1 MTTNRILPGLLTA
14 ALLALVARGV
24 RAELAAPPLAGPC
37 RAIRAHDGDS
47 ADLRCNGALV
57 RVRLRDVATPRPGEI
72 GYNEATRA
80 LAELLRARE
89 LWFASDEASPRD
101 ASGRRLVYL
110 YDGRGANLNV
120 ELVALGW
127 ATYSAD
133 GGAGRLEHSFR
144 AAESEARSDNR
155 ALWTIWSVTARG
167 MTPP

>member
-89 LWFASDEASPRD
+89 LWFA
-101 ASGRRLVYL
+101 
-110 YDGRGANLNV
+110 
-120 ELVALGW
+120 
-127 ATYSAD
+127 
-133 GGAGRLEHSFR
+133 
-144 AAESEARSDNR
+144 
-155 ALWTIWSVTARG
+155 
-167 MTPP
+167 